1 MGNRN
6 RTLHTLYENDIG
18 NNIMISGDSHANWVS
33 DLVWLDEVRTLNTY
47 IHSFPL
53 SKWTSQ
59 LPDTHLPYM
68 MAA

>member
-6 RTLHTLYENDIG
+6 RTLQTLYENDIG

-33 DLVWLDEVRTLNTY
+33 DLVWLDEVRTLNTC
-47 IHSFPL
+47 IHSFLL
-53 SKWTSQ
+53 SKWITQ
-59 LPDTHLPYM
+59 VPDTYLPYM